1 MNNPLL
7 IKIIAPN
14 TPPKAPRAYNINAT
28 VTLFVKI
35 EWVVRVITPS
45 STCF

>member
-28 VTLFVKI
+28 DTLLVNM
-35 EWVVRVITPS
+35 E
-45 STCF
+45 